1 METIQCRC
9 ARTVVLGNAATHFG
23 RAAVLRSEACRCVVF
38 VVVVVGVLVVVGVVF
53 VVVGVL
59 VVGVVVVVRCVVSIG
74 MSQLGILS
82 SSILL
87 KSLQNSISKGV
98 PLTSGFGCNN
108 GGAKKPPINNR
119 PGAVAAAN
127 FGVVVV
133 GVVLVVVV
141 KYCCGCAC

>member
-23 RAAVLRSEACRCVVF
+23 RAAVLRSEACRCVV
-38 VVVVVGVLVVVGVVF
+38 VVV

-59 VVGVVVVVRCVVSIG
+59 VVGVVVVLRCVVSIG

-87 KSLQNSISKGV
+87 KSLQTSISKGV
-98 PLTSGFGCNN
+98 PLTSGVGCNN
-108 GGAKKPPINNR
+108 GG
-119 PGAVAAAN
+119 
-127 FGVVVV
+127 
-133 GVVLVVVV
+133 
-141 KYCCGCAC
+141 

>member
-53 VVVGVL
+53 VVVVVGVL

-74 MSQLGILS
+74 
-82 SSILL
+82 
-87 KSLQNSISKGV
+87 NAA
-98 PLTSGFGCNN
+98 THFGRAAVLRSEAMP
-108 GGAKKPPINNR
+108 AKRRFWPK
-119 PGAVAAAN
+119 
-127 FGVVVV
+127 
-133 GVVLVVVV
+133 
-141 KYCCGCAC
+141 

>member
-53 VVVGVL
+53 VVVVVGVL
-59 VVGVVVVVRCVVSIG
+59 VVGVVVVLRCVVSIG

-87 KSLQNSISKGV
+87 KSLQTSISKGV

-108 GGAKKPPINNR
+108 GGGKNPPQ
-119 PGAVAAAN
+119 
-127 FGVVVV
+127 
-133 GVVLVVVV
+133 
-141 KYCCGCAC
+141 

>member
-74 MSQLGILS
+74 NAATHVGRAAVLRSEAM
-82 SSILL
+82 
-87 KSLQNSISKGV
+87 
-98 PLTSGFGCNN
+98 P
-108 GGAKKPPINNR
+108 AKRRFWPK
-119 PGAVAAAN
+119 
-127 FGVVVV
+127 
-133 GVVLVVVV
+133 
-141 KYCCGCAC
+141 